1 MKCNYHIKNPTFDE
15 FIAAVKELLEPT
27 AAGKGYNITGVDGP
41 NELYDFVHGI
51 AGGNGHA
58 LGEIIYK
65 VRRYASKNDPK
76 DIAKIAAWAFLIWR
90 KHQCL
95 VNTSAASEHPTQN

>member
-1 MKCNYHIKNPTFDE
+1 MMTNWMERMTFNQ
-15 FIAAVKELLEPT
+15 FTQNVKELLEPT
-27 AAGKGYNITGVDGP
+27 AISKGYNITGVDGP

-65 VRRYASKNDPK
+65 VRRYVSKGDPR
-76 DIAKIAAWAFLIWR
+76 DIEKIAAWAFLVWR
-90 KHQCL
+90 KHH
-95 VNTSAASEHPTQN
+95 TEIERK